1 MYTPCSVAGR
11 VSATGPQLVVMVGEM
26 VVFVHMVVAGLQLV
40 MVGETV
46 AVYMVVVVVTM
57 LVYPEL
63 LVRPCGRVAVV
74 SIATDPQLH
83 VVGEQVLVMYMYNM
97 VLVIAGLGE
106 GSLNDLLALV
116 GVVKEALMAD
126 VLVVV
131 SSPLPLLVMFIVLV
145 VLVHMPM

>member
-1 MYTPCSVAGR
+1 
-11 VSATGPQLVVMVGEM
+11 
-26 VVFVHMVVAGLQLV
+26 
-40 MVGETV
+40 
-46 AVYMVVVVVTM
+46 
-57 LVYPEL
+57 
-63 LVRPCGRVAVV
+63 
-74 SIATDPQLH
+74 
-83 VVGEQVLVMYMYNM
+83 MYNM

-106 GSLNDLLALV
+106 GSHLLASV

>member
-40 MVGETV
+40 MVGEKV
-46 AVYMVVVVVTM
+46 AVYMVVVVTM

-106 GSLNDLLALV
+106 GLLNDLLAL
-116 GVVKEALMAD
+116 VKEALMAD
-126 VLVVV
+126 VLLMV

-145 VLVHMPM
+145 VLVHLPM